1 MPDDTTPDKMTT
13 SDLLRSCGDH
23 LLTVDES
30 LNEVRVLLEHLRK
43 RVEAQATAETVVL
56 SLRDLRVIAWRPD
69 ATPMRIEG
77 RPVVYLQ
84 FTHSARHELNVLF
97 QFLDGLKR

>member
-1 MPDDTTPDKMTT
+1 MPDDTTPDQMTT

-30 LNEVRVLLEHLRK
+30 LDEARVLLEKLRQ
-43 RVEAQATAETVVL
+43 RVEAQAAAETVVL
-56 SLRDLRVIAWRPD
+56 SLDDLRVIASRPD
-69 ATPMRIEG
+69 ATPMRMEG

-84 FTHSARHELNVLF
+84 LTHSASHELNVLF
-97 QFLDGLKR
+97 FLDGIKR